1 MDKKEQIAELL
12 SNLSEDDLENLTSL
26 LQNKTTKKPVKKKA
40 TKKKQTKKRTP
51 RKKTT
56 KKVDKSDFMHGIR
69 LNPQEKAELKSATK
83 FDKEKGLD
91 QPKEGGMMP
100 KSPGFKKISARC
112 MVCGKT
118 VKVSPALIPP
128 ERDRFKC
135 NSCCSMRGSH

>member
-12 SNLSEDDLENLTSL
+12 SNLSEEDLANLTNL
-26 LQNKTTKKPVKKKA
+26 LQPKASKKT

-51 RKKTT
+51 RKKPT
-56 KKVDKSDFMHGIR
+56 KQVDASDFMHGIR

-100 KSPGFKKISARC
+100 KSPGFQKISARC

>member
-12 SNLSEDDLENLTSL
+12 SNLSEEDLANLTNL
-26 LQNKTTKKPVKKKA
+26 LQPKVSKKTTKKKPV
-40 TKKKQTKKRTP
+40 KKRTP
-51 RKKTT
+51 RKKTA

-69 LNPQEKAELKSATK
+69 LNPQEKSELKSATK

-100 KSPGFKKISARC
+100 KSPGFQKISARC

>member
-12 SNLSEDDLENLTSL
+12 SNLSEEDLANLTNL
-26 LQNKTTKKPVKKKA
+26 LQPKASKKT

-51 RKKTT
+51 RKKPT
-56 KKVDKSDFMHGIR
+56 KQVDASDFMHGIR

-100 KSPGFKKISARC
+100 KSPGFQKISPRC

>member
-12 SNLSEDDLENLTSL
+12 SNLSEEDLANLTNL
-26 LQNKTTKKPVKKKA
+26 LLPKASKKT

-51 RKKTT
+51 RKKPT
-56 KKVDKSDFMHGIR
+56 KQVDASDFMHGIR

-100 KSPGFKKISARC
+100 KSPGFQKISARC

>member
-12 SNLSEDDLENLTSL
+12 SNLSEEDLANLTNL
-26 LQNKTTKKPVKKKA
+26 LQPKASKKT

-56 KKVDKSDFMHGIR
+56 KKVDASDFMHDIH

-83 FDKEKGLD
+83 FDKEKGLG

-100 KSPGFKKISARC
+100 KSPGFQKISARC

-118 VKVSPALIPP
+118 VKVSPSLIPP

>member
-69 LNPQEKAELKSATK
+69 LDPQEKAELKLASK

-91 QPKEGGMMP
+91 KPKDGHVLP
-100 KSPGFKKISARC
+100 KAPKFEKVSIRC
-112 MVCGKT
+112 MLCGKSF
-118 VKVSPALIPP
+118 KVAPALIPP

>member
-12 SNLSEDDLENLTSL
+12 SNLSEEDLANLTNL
-26 LQNKTTKKPVKKKA
+26 LQPKA
-40 TKKKQTKKRTP
+40 SKNTTKKKQTKKRTP
-51 RKKTT
+51 RKKPT
-56 KKVDKSDFMHGIR
+56 KQVDASDFMHGIR

-100 KSPGFKKISARC
+100 KSPGFQKISARC

>member
-12 SNLSEDDLENLTSL
+12 SNLSEEDLANLTNL
-26 LQNKTTKKPVKKKA
+26 LQPKASKKT

-51 RKKTT
+51 RKKPT
-56 KKVDKSDFMHGIR
+56 KQVDASDFMHGIR

-100 KSPGFKKISARC
+100 KSPGFQKISARC

-118 VKVSPALIPP
+118 FKVSPALIPP

>member
-12 SNLSEDDLENLTSL
+12 SNLSEEDLANLTNL
-26 LQNKTTKKPVKKKA
+26 LQPKASKKT

-51 RKKTT
+51 RKKPT
-56 KKVDKSDFMHGIR
+56 KQVDASDFMHGIR

-100 KSPGFKKISARC
+100 KSPGFQKISARC

-118 VKVSPALIPP
+118 VKVSPALIPT

>member
-12 SNLSEDDLENLTSL
+12 SNLSEEDLANLTNL
-26 LQNKTTKKPVKKKA
+26 LQPKASKKT

-69 LNPQEKAELKSATK
+69 LSPQEKAELKSATK

-100 KSPGFKKISARC
+100 KSPGFQKISARC

-128 ERDRFKC
+128 DRDRFKC
-135 NSCCSMRGSH
+135 ISCCSMRGSH

>member
-12 SNLSEDDLENLTSL
+12 SNLSEEDLANLTNL
-26 LQNKTTKKPVKKKA
+26 LQPKASKKT

-56 KKVDKSDFMHGIR
+56 KKVDTPDFMHGIR
-69 LNPQEKAELKSATK
+69 LDPQEKAELKSATK
-83 FDKEKGLD
+83 FDKDKALD
-91 QPKEGGMMP
+91 KPKEGDMMP
-100 KSPGFKKISARC
+100 KSPGFQKISARC
-112 MVCGKT
+112 MDCGKT

>member
-1 MDKKEQIAELL
+1 MVMYGRVYYITEKIKQKSKDKIKKIKE
-12 SNLSEDDLENLTSL
+12 
-26 LQNKTTKKPVKKKA
+26 KTKKKVDKISNKD
-40 TKKKQTKKRTP
+40 KKKQTKKRTP

-69 LNPQEKAELKSATK
+69 LDPQEKAELKLASK

-91 QPKEGGMMP
+91 KPKDGYVLP
-100 KSPGFKKISARC
+100 KAPKFEKVSIRC
-112 MVCGKT
+112 MLCGKSF
-118 VKVSPALIPP
+118 KVAPALIPP

>member
-12 SNLSEDDLENLTSL
+12 SNLSEEDLANLTNL
-26 LQNKTTKKPVKKKA
+26 LQPKASKKT

-51 RKKTT
+51 RKKPT
-56 KKVDKSDFMHGIR
+56 KQVDASDFMHGIR

-100 KSPGFKKISARC
+100 KSPGFQKISARC

-118 VKVSPALIPP
+118 VKVAPALIPP